1 MSWIAVDFGGGSGWK
16 AIIFLEKNFNTRGR
30 VCMIRRQDFL
40 AEYGWAGSSKWK
52 ENLQYFV
59 IYFI

>member
-1 MSWIAVDFGGGSGWK
+1 
-16 AIIFLEKNFNTRGR
+16 
-30 VCMIRRQDFL
+30 MIERQDFL